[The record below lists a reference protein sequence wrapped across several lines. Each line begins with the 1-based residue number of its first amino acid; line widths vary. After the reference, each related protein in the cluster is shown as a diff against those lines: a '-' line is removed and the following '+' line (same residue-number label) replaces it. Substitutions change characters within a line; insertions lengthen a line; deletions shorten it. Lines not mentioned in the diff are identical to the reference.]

1 MKRLITGDKSFYKS
15 LVFLAI
21 PIALQNLIT
30 FAVGFADNVMIG
42 ALGDAAVSGVYVG
55 GQIQAVLQMV
65 IGGIEGAIMILGAQ
79 YWGRKDLESIRKV
92 TAIGLRFAMIV
103 GLIFTIVFSLFAE
116 PVVHLFTSDPDAVRE
131 GTFYLRIVA
140 FSYIFFSI
148 SEVMIA
154 SMRSVETAQ
163 IGMYISI
170 IALVVNISLNWV
182 FIFGHLGAPAMGCA
196 GAAIATVISRIVEM
210 TCSVLYVLL
219 RDKKLNFRLS
229 ELKNEISYG
238 LSICWPILRSWGSIM
253 PVS

>member
-1 MKRLITGDKSFYKS
+1 MKRLITRDKSFYKS

-131 GTFYLRIVA
+131 GTSYLRIVA
-140 FSYIFFSI
+140 FSYIFFDFRGNDRFNEKRGNGTDRHVYFDHCSGR
-148 SEVMIA
+148 EYFA
-154 SMRSVETAQ
+154 E
-163 IGMYISI
+163 
-170 IALVVNISLNWV
+170 
-182 FIFGHLGAPAMGCA
+182 LG
-196 GAAIATVISRIVEM
+196 
-210 TCSVLYVLL
+210 LH
-219 RDKKLNFRLS
+219 FRTS
-229 ELKNEISYG
+229 GSSGYG
-238 LSICWPILRSWGSIM
+238 LRRCGHCNGYFAHR
-253 PVS
+253 